1 MSSQG
6 FLPFG
11 LSAVSVYR
19 PPWGLDNR
27 WFGPAMPRKFVHHTG
42 IERRCVAWEDEVTLA
57 VRAVRQLQQQVGC
70 DLKECAALVFVS
82 PSFVP
87 LPLARRYLGPQAAEQ
102 ERLQSAARQLAR
114 RLGMA
119 PAAVV
124 GLNWFCSGYSRAMEV
139 VGRRILPR
147 IDLAER
153 QFILVATASRISR
166 ITDYG
171 CPQTAGLFGDLATAT
186 LLTRPDEARY
196 PPHFEVLYA
205 AAQTSPAEGVYFD
218 FKHREDVP
226 RPEIEGGVATDPQ
239 RLVYWLDGMAIA
251 DAAPRAMAQAV
262 AEALAATGLAASDI
276 RTVIPHQAGTGI
288 VKLTEMKL
296 QALGLETEVLNGLT
310 REVGNVSSC
319 SIPFALE
326 QRWNQL
332 RGTIVCP
339 TAAVGRPGRS
349 ELLRGCLVLKATP
362 LHERQSQAAA

>member
-1 MSSQG
+1 MSKEG
-6 FLPFG
+6 FVPYG
-11 LSAVSVYR
+11 LSAVAVYR
-19 PPWGLDNR
+19 PPWGLDND
-27 WFGPAMPRKFVHHTG
+27 WFGSAMPRKFVHHTG

-57 VRAVRQLQQQVGC
+57 VQAVRQLQQQTGC

-87 LPLARRYLGPQAAEQ
+87 LPLARRYLDPRLVQQ
-102 ERLQSAARQLAR
+102 ERLQLAARQVAR
-114 RLGMA
+114 RLGIS
-119 PAAVV
+119 PPVVV
-124 GLNWFCSGYSRAMEV
+124 GLNWFCSGYSRAFEV

-147 IDLAER
+147 AGLQDR
-153 QFILVATASRISR
+153 QWVLVVTASRISR

-171 CPQTAGLFGDLATAT
+171 CLQTAGLFGDLATAS
-186 LLTRPDEARY
+186 LLAQRDHPRHPA
-196 PPHFEVLYA
+196 HFEVLYA
-205 AAQTSPAEGVYFD
+205 GAQSSPAEGVYFD
-218 FKHREDVP
+218 FRVQQNVP
-226 RPEIEGGVATDPQ
+226 RPQPGGGVATDP
-239 RLVYWLDGMAIA
+239 RRVVYWLDGMAIA

-262 AEALAATGLAASDI
+262 AEALAATRLTPDEI

-296 QALGLETEVLNGLT
+296 QTLGLQAEVLNGLT

-326 QRWNQL
+326 QRWWQL

-339 TAAVGRPGRS
+339 TAAVGRPGRA
-349 ELLRGCLVLKATP
+349 ELLRGCIVLRATP